1 MWRGKDKTGTVLDSE
16 KIKGPLSKGLK
27 LALQFIERNTK
38 TGWKKTP
45 DGGREEIRSYPKEAI
60 REAMVNAIA
69 HRDYSIYGTQI
80 DVDIYS
86 DRIDIVS
93 PGSWLLP
100 KDYNEYPL
108 GAIPSIRRNTIIA
121 ACLDVANLMERGGTG
136 FQTMIESYKDSTE
149 EKQPCVMIYPGFLDL
164 RLFDKLYQA
173 EETFVELSDTE
184 KIIKLLKESPRSA
197 KELQAVTSYKSRS
210 RFLKEIINPLI
221 EEGKID
227 DKLSV
232 FPLAKSTEVLFVNK
246 TLFDRFAKET
256 GASVEQL
263 STWEGLFQV
272 AQKYYDWTNAKTP
285 DIDND
290 GKTFFAHDYHFNYL
304 QVGVESMG
312 ESFFEGDGIK
322 DSVELKRAFKL
333 YADAAINGTI
343 WVNEGFA
350 TEPLRTGEVISSV
363 ASSASVL
370 YYDDYVTYDDNTTEF
385 VEFIALPVPVFEG
398 ADNLVMQRG
407 AGVCTIKSIPEKEKA
422 AATFLRWITSPEN
435 NTRLVTQLGYMPV
448 TEKAF
453 PNISTAISEIESKK
467 YKSLYEAFQKTQQ
480 NFTFYSAPKHDN
492 YLEMETLVEKT
503 SRSMMKARRDE
514 LLKNGGNIDTLIE
527 NAYKEFIEIKP

>member
-1 MWRGKDKTGTVLDSE
+1 MKINELYSDILAEDTKYEFKALLNPSEPLKWAKTIVAYANGEGGYIFVGVSDNRDAFGLSIEEIDKTKNLITLINDRHIFPHAKMTYGMRSVDDNAEKFVLAVKVFSADSIVRYREGDFNENVYIRGDGNSTPATPEDIISLSKRKFGVDNETTDIIYSEDNWSNFIDLCKEFRNDKSAPTVKELQNEEIISKDGFAKSGLMMFKDDYSGDDSLICCRLWRGKDKTGTVLDSE

-136 FQTMIESYKDSTE
+136 FQTMIESYKDSAE

-164 RLFDKLYQA
+164 RLFDKLYQT

-210 RFLKEIINPLI
+210 RFLEEIINPLI
-221 EEGKID
+221 KEGKIVREGSQ
-227 DKLSV
+227 KSPTAV
-232 FPLAKSTEVLFVNK
+232 F
-246 TLFDRFAKET
+246 R
-256 GASVEQL
+256 
-263 STWEGLFQV
+263 
-272 AQKYYDWTNAKTP
+272 
-285 DIDND
+285 
-290 GKTFFAHDYHFNYL
+290 
-304 QVGVESMG
+304 
-312 ESFFEGDGIK
+312 
-322 DSVELKRAFKL
+322 LK
-333 YADAAINGTI
+333 
-343 WVNEGFA
+343 
-350 TEPLRTGEVISSV
+350 
-363 ASSASVL
+363 
-370 YYDDYVTYDDNTTEF
+370 
-385 VEFIALPVPVFEG
+385 
-398 ADNLVMQRG
+398 
-407 AGVCTIKSIPEKEKA
+407 
-422 AATFLRWITSPEN
+422 
-435 NTRLVTQLGYMPV
+435 
-448 TEKAF
+448 
-453 PNISTAISEIESKK
+453 
-467 YKSLYEAFQKTQQ
+467 
-480 NFTFYSAPKHDN
+480 
-492 YLEMETLVEKT
+492 
-503 SRSMMKARRDE
+503 
-514 LLKNGGNIDTLIE
+514 
-527 NAYKEFIEIKP
+527 

>member
-1 MWRGKDKTGTVLDSE
+1 MKINELYLDILAEDTKYEFKALLNPNEPLKWAKTIVAYANGEGGYIFVGVSDNRDAFGLSVEEIDKTKNLITLINDRHIFPHAKMTYGMRSVDDNAEKFVLAVKVFSADSIVRYREGDFNENVYIRGDGKEFRSDKSAPTVKELQNEEIISKDGFAKSDLMMFKDDYSGDDSLICCRLWRGKDKSGTVLDSE

-86 DRIDIVS
+86 DRIDLVS

-136 FQTMIESYKDSTE
+136 FQTMIESYKDSSE

-210 RFLKEIINPLI
+210 RFLEEIINPLI
-221 EEGKID
+221 EEGKIVREGSP
-227 DKLSV
+227 KSPTAV
-232 FPLAKSTEVLFVNK
+232 F
-246 TLFDRFAKET
+246 R
-256 GASVEQL
+256 
-263 STWEGLFQV
+263 
-272 AQKYYDWTNAKTP
+272 
-285 DIDND
+285 
-290 GKTFFAHDYHFNYL
+290 
-304 QVGVESMG
+304 
-312 ESFFEGDGIK
+312 
-322 DSVELKRAFKL
+322 LK
-333 YADAAINGTI
+333 
-343 WVNEGFA
+343 
-350 TEPLRTGEVISSV
+350 
-363 ASSASVL
+363 
-370 YYDDYVTYDDNTTEF
+370 
-385 VEFIALPVPVFEG
+385 
-398 ADNLVMQRG
+398 
-407 AGVCTIKSIPEKEKA
+407 
-422 AATFLRWITSPEN
+422 
-435 NTRLVTQLGYMPV
+435 
-448 TEKAF
+448 
-453 PNISTAISEIESKK
+453 
-467 YKSLYEAFQKTQQ
+467 
-480 NFTFYSAPKHDN
+480 
-492 YLEMETLVEKT
+492 
-503 SRSMMKARRDE
+503 
-514 LLKNGGNIDTLIE
+514 
-527 NAYKEFIEIKP
+527 